1 MQTLAY
7 KSFVGGCLMSPYICL
22 RKQGDTK
29 PKVKNPRRVSS
40 EIVFFHINGLGR
52 DGFPSRFFLCP
63 SAKKN
68 SALLSHYLLSKNI
81 RTAVKT
87 NSIAKPFLM

>member
-52 DGFPSRFFLCP
+52 DGFPSRFFYVLLQ
-63 SAKKN
+63 KK
-68 SALLSHYLLSKNI
+68 I
-81 RTAVKT
+81 VRCCRTICCRKT
-87 NSIAKPFLM
+87 FVLR